1 MYVELLSTIKFSGQV
16 VAFPLFSSRGIE
28 EIFISQRLLLPVTE
42 RRRRRKRRVITS
54 ALRDP
59 GTRLLGA
66 NRYADRIQPL
76 PTL

>member
-1 MYVELLSTIKFSGQV
+1 MHVELLSTIKFSGQI
-16 VAFPLFSSRGIE
+16 VAFPLFSSRGMK

-42 RRRRRKRRVITS
+42 RRRRRAITS

-59 GTRLLGA
+59 GTKLLGA
-66 NRYADRIQPL
+66 NRYADGIQPL